1 MNVIHIDLCWQECPS
16 EKSKHPRAI
25 RRKPNVGES
34 KTERERHTHLE
45 TKGKKERK
53 QTQLETEIKSQDIK
67 GQRNRQDHKHTHTHT
82 DTPHQ
87 NLMRKTLIK
96 YRRIKENI

>member
-1 MNVIHIDLCWQECPS
+1 MNVIHIDLCWQGCPS
-16 EKSKHPRAI
+16 EKPKHPRAI
-25 RRKPNVGES
+25 KRKPNVGER
-34 KTERERHTHLE
+34 KTGREQHTHLE

-67 GQRNRQDHKHTHTHT
+67 GQRNRQDHKHTHTHR
-82 DTPHQ
+82 DTSHQ